1 MATKHNPTCI
11 PLRWLP
17 SNLRRDQAAGEMKKI
32 IIVFASALLIGCAS
46 KEPVKYT
53 APSVVAVKTGIER
66 LKPHITTS
74 AGNAA
79 IKDVITA
86 INSYEAQVDQQSKD
100 LAKAQNDSAYW
111 RSKQVKALKELWW
124 WRGIALIS
132 VALVIAYIGIKTAWK
147 FYL

>member
-1 MATKHNPTCI
+1 MKHTTLTISLAT
-11 PLRWLP
+11 
-17 SNLRRDQAAGEMKKI
+17 
-32 IIVFASALLIGCAS
+32 FAICLTTLGCAS

-79 IKDVITA
+79 IKDVISA
-86 INSYEAQVDQQSKD
+86 IDTYEAQVDQQSKD
-100 LAKAQNDSAYW
+100 LAKAQSDSAYW
-111 RSKQVKALKELWW
+111 RGKQVKALKELWW
-124 WRGIALIS
+124 WRGIALVV
-132 VALVIAYIGIKTAWK
+132 VACVVFYVGARTAWK

>member
-1 MATKHNPTCI
+1 
-11 PLRWLP
+11 
-17 SNLRRDQAAGEMKKI
+17 MKKI

-100 LAKAQNDSAYW
+100 LAKAQNDSSYW
-111 RSKQVKALKELWW
+111 REKQIKALKELWT
-124 WRGIALIS
+124 WRLIALSAILC
-132 VALVIAYIGIKTAWK
+132 VVLYVGAKTAWK
-147 FYL
+147 FRP